1 MAPVEPGN
9 LLCSWGGLMNTFEF
23 FNENFGRHLVNQNGE
38 AHAAAYRALS
48 SNHRLIKGTDGRLA
62 SGWAIVR
69 PGTSSVQLKLA
80 ADGLHVDERTRVE
93 AFLEELEHWDMKE
106 PRIFLM
112 FDKAPVPIANLF
124 LTVDRR
130 AIRICSPAGVE
141 NFDWDQEPLATA
153 GGIQKAIWKR
163 RNSP

>member
-1 MAPVEPGN
+1 
-9 LLCSWGGLMNTFEF
+9 MNTFEF
-23 FNENFGRHLVNQNGE
+23 FNKNFGKHLVKQEGE
-38 AHAAAYRALS
+38 PYIAAYKALS
-48 SNHRLIKGTDGRLA
+48 SNHRLAKGTESRLA

-80 ADGLHVDERTRVE
+80 ASGLHYDERTRIE
-93 AFLEELEHWDMKE
+93 AFMDEFDKWDGNE

-124 LTVDRR
+124 MSVDRR
-130 AIRICSPAGVE
+130 FVRICSPAMVE
-141 NFDWDQEPLATA
+141 TFNLDEPPAEDA

-163 RNSP
+163 KHS